1 MECGDGLFGIGEVAV
16 QLGPVELVEFAGKGE
31 KGDGVLFELVDEL
44 ARVEAGSFRLP
55 GGEEAVGVG
64 LVGAEGFADPAEDR
78 RVGIGWGE
86 AGLVAEPGAE
96 PLPDAG
102 EAFAFVDEAGDAV
115 AGEGVIELEDLGLVV
130 VGELLSLLEGGAEGG
145 EPTCFAPGDPC
156 APAEHGG
163 DGDDR
168 RAEEGHAPWEV
179 ELHVG
184 TLSKGDQVATA
195 GPCGEGER
203 VKWSFVIARLFGVEV
218 RVHLTFFLLLVFFGF
233 RGWSSSGTWQGML
246 GSVLFQLTIFGC
258 VLLHEFGHVL
268 MARRF
273 GIRTR
278 DVTLLPIGGLAR
290 MESTGETP
298 RQELLIAVAGPLVN
312 VVIALGA
319 FVWWRLSADPSGQF
333 DAQLLSAPAPL
344 ALMVANLF
352 LVLFNLI
359 PAFPMDGG
367 RVLRALL
374 SWKRDRVWATRVA
387 AGIGKGVAFLMGTVG
402 LFLFQPILMLI
413 ALFVWMGASQEAE
426 AVATQSALAGVTVRQ
441 TMMTEFRVAEPFQSV
456 GEVAEWLLA
465 GYQQDFPVVA
475 QGEVVGVLMRDDLIG
490 ALRERGTEVLVREAM
505 RSSFTQASPGELI
518 DDVLRRAQVAGTA
531 ALTIPVV
538 EAGRLVGLVTPENVG
553 EFLMVQM
560 ALRSGSR
567 G

>member
-1 MECGDGLFGIGEVAV
+1 M
-16 QLGPVELVEFAGKGE
+16 
-31 KGDGVLFELVDEL
+31 
-44 ARVEAGSFRLP
+44 
-55 GGEEAVGVG
+55 
-64 LVGAEGFADPAEDR
+64 
-78 RVGIGWGE
+78 
-86 AGLVAEPGAE
+86 
-96 PLPDAG
+96 
-102 EAFAFVDEAGDAV
+102 
-115 AGEGVIELEDLGLVV
+115 
-130 VGELLSLLEGGAEGG
+130 
-145 EPTCFAPGDPC
+145 
-156 APAEHGG
+156 
-163 DGDDR
+163 
-168 RAEEGHAPWEV
+168 
-179 ELHVG
+179 
-184 TLSKGDQVATA
+184 
-195 GPCGEGER
+195 
-203 VKWSFVIARLFGVEV
+203 KWSFVVARLFGVEV
-218 RVHLTFFLLLVFFGF
+218 RVHLTFFLLLVFFGY

-312 VVIALGA
+312 VVIAVGA

-475 QGEVVGVLMRDDLIG
+475 QGEVVGVLIRDDLIG
-490 ALRERGTEVLVREAM
+490 ALRERGPEVLVREAM